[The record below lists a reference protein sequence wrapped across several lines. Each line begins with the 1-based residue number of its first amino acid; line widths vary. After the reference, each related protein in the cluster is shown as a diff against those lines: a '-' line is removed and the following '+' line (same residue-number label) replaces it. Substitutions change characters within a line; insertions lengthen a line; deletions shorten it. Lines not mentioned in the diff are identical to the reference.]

1 MFAKTVPVNITT
13 GLNTSYS
20 IKLKNDLTLHA
31 KKYQGFANVTFDRN
45 PLVKDSYGE
54 KYPSGGLRMLR
65 INARVPDSADELF
78 KGTLELVIESQA

>member
-1 MFAKTVPVNITT
+1 MR
-13 GLNTSYS
+13 
-20 IKLKNDLTLHA
+20 

-54 KYPSGGLRMLR
+54 KYPSGGIRMLS
-65 INARVPDSADELF
+65 IQAYVSDLAGEVF

>member
-1 MFAKTVPVNITT
+1 MVFAKTVPVNITT

-54 KYPSGGLRMLR
+54 KYPSGGLRMLS
-65 INARVPDSADELF
+65 IQAYVSDLAGEVF
-78 KGTLELVIESQA
+78 K